1 MFSIRFSNNKF
12 QCWHVEHS
20 VMKKYKAVYWWGKM
34 KKRERRERGKKGKA
48 EKKRGG
54 KGKRNRQLRAVM
66 DSDTLALLRSECK
79 GIESLQG
86 SGSKGDA
93 SCTTRYNQAQKP

>member
-1 MFSIRFSNNKF
+1 
-12 QCWHVEHS
+12 
-20 VMKKYKAVYWWGKM
+20 M

-66 DSDTLALLRSECK
+66 DSGPLALLYFDV
-79 GIESLQG
+79 ILLDG
-86 SGSKGDA
+86 SRA
-93 SCTTRYNQAQKP
+93 AQKEEGVKEKKKGRGSC